1 MSLDN
6 SASQSESRGDLNT
19 ETASDAFAA
28 LLSPD
33 VEKEPEKDPEV
44 PEVEAEV
51 KEPETEPEAEVE
63 AEEEPMITVKI
74 DGKDVEIPL
83 SELKNGYQRQADY
96 TRKTMETA
104 EQRKAADA
112 ELSRAQQERAIYAQ
126 NLQRMQALDEAAL
139 EQAKQ
144 VNWDELLQTD
154 PVEYLKQQRIAQER
168 QARLQQVYSE
178 QQRINAQQQ
187 AEHEQARSHYLSQQQ
202 DELLAKLPEW
212 KDAAKAKAEKTAL
225 AEYLLESGYDRD
237 TVNTITDAKA
247 VILARKA
254 MLFDRMMQ
262 KASAASKKVATLPQ
276 KVERPGQ
283 GENPAL
289 DKRSAGFQKLSKS
302 GRVEDAAALF
312 ANLNF

>member
-33 VEKEPEKDPEV
+33 VEKEPEKAPEV

>member
-178 QQRINAQQQ
+178 QQRITAQQQ

>member
-1 MSLDN
+1 MDN
-6 SASQSESRGDLNT
+6 PTSESRGDLNT

-33 VEKEPEKDPEV
+33 VEKEPEKAPEV

-51 KEPETEPEAEVE
+51 KEPETEPEAEVD
-63 AEEEPMITVKI
+63 ADEEPMITVKI

-178 QQRINAQQQ
+178 QQRITAQQQ

>member
-6 SASQSESRGDLNT
+6 SASQPESRGDLNT

-33 VEKEPEKDPEV
+33 VEKEPEKAPEV

-178 QQRINAQQQ
+178 QQRITAQQQ